1 MHAYFYVIP
10 VIFATA
16 LTAMGNGM
24 MATFVPI
31 RLDMAGAGENA
42 VGSVV
47 TAYALGMLLGCVF
60 SGHVIRSVGHIRAFA
75 TFATAGTI
83 ATLLMSGWITVPAWA
98 VLRLGAGFFT
108 TAMFITAQ
116 SWLNEVSS
124 TERRGRVM
132 ALFYLAYTVS
142 LGLGALVIHRVPT
155 VGDTP
160 FLIHAGLYAGSVI
173 PIALTKLEKPAPPE
187 RIAVRLREV
196 YRVSPAGLVGAYVSG
211 SLGMTLLGVGPMY
224 GTAIGLTAGE
234 IAILMAALQGGN
246 LAIQWP
252 LGWLSDRMDR
262 RYVIAGASLAVVA
275 TSAAILGAGETALL
289 LLVFLFGLWGGL
301 AESIYAISTAHANDR
316 TEAGDYVVVSSTI
329 LVVWAM
335 GSTIGP
341 MLATGAM
348 NLVGPPGI
356 WLFFILVSAVFAGF
370 VAWRLMQRAEP
381 PEAEETHFHTVP
393 AAPQIPEWSP
403 YWHETEGYEGARDG
417 ASAEETAEGNG
428 WLQ

>member
-1 MHAYFYVIP
+1 MQAYFFVIP

-16 LTAMGNGM
+16 LTAAGNGM

-31 RLDMAGAGENA
+31 RLDLAGAGDNA
-42 VGSVV
+42 VGFVV
-47 TAYALGMLLGCVF
+47 TAYALGMLLGCIF

-83 ATLLMSGWITVPAWA
+83 ATLLMSGWIAVPAWA

-108 TAMFITAQ
+108 TAMFITSQ

-124 TERRGRVM
+124 TERRGRIM
-132 ALFYLAYTVS
+132 ALFYLTYTVS
-142 LGLGALVIHRVPT
+142 LGLGALVMHQVPAI
-155 VGDTP
+155 GDTP
-160 FLIHAGLYAGSVI
+160 FLLHAGLYAGSVI
-173 PIALTKLEKPAPPE
+173 PIALTRLEKPAPPE

-234 IAILMAALQGGN
+234 IALLMAALQGGN

-252 LGWLSDRMDR
+252 MGWLSDRMDR
-262 RYVIAGASLAVVA
+262 RYVIAGAAIAVVA
-275 TSAAILGAGETALL
+275 VSGGILSVGEAALV
-289 LLVFLFGLWGGL
+289 LLVLLFGLWGGL
-301 AESIYAISTAHANDR
+301 AESIYAISTAHTNDR
-316 TEAGDYVVVSSTI
+316 TESGDYVVVSSTI
-329 LVVWAM
+329 LVVWAT
-335 GSTIGP
+335 GSTVGP

-348 NLVGPPGI
+348 NLFGPPGI
-356 WLFFILVSAVFAGF
+356 WLFFILVSGLFAGF
-370 VAWRLMQRAEP
+370 VAWRLMQRGEP

-403 YWHETEGYEGARDG
+403 YWHEHEGDDATDTGATGED
-417 ASAEETAEGNG
+417 AAEGRR
-428 WLQ
+428 WTR